1 MTGWKGH
8 KAILHRSATKKQNRM
23 VSENLGILLF
33 LAVLKLKT
41 KDYLDYKAERN
52 MVEIVQFDLK

>member
-1 MTGWKGH
+1 
-8 KAILHRSATKKQNRM
+8 M

-33 LAVLKLKT
+33 LAVLKQKT

-52 MVEIVQFDLK
+52 MAEIVQFDLKW

>member
-1 MTGWKGH
+1 
-8 KAILHRSATKKQNRM
+8 M
-23 VSENLGILLF
+23 VSENLGILF

-52 MVEIVQFDLK
+52 MAEIVQFDLK